1 MAIKF
6 DFSKAYNLNELE
18 KYYGQG
24 EENLEKVL
32 NKNSEGSD
40 FLGWVELPKNYPEE
54 ELNKIKKA
62 AEDIRKKANYLVVI
76 GIGGSYL
83 GTKAVENSLK
93 PYFEADDEFKLIYAG
108 HHLSSTYLNE
118 LVKFLKDKEYCI
130 NVISKSGTT
139 TEPAIAFRILQR
151 ELEEK
156 YGEDAKNRI
165 YVTTDREK
173 GALKKLS
180 LQEGYETFVVPDDIG
195 GRFSVISPVGLLPL
209 AAKGV
214 DIDKLLDGFK
224 KGQELFTVVN
234 GKENPAIK
242 YAIIRYLLH
251 SEDNKDIEI
260 LVNYEPSLTYIS
272 AWWKQLFGE
281 SEGKDGKGIFPASVD
296 FTTDLHSM
304 GQLIQE
310 GKRNIFETVIE
321 VENPMED
328 IEIPFDEQNLDGLN
342 YIAGKTLDYVNKK
355 ATEGT
360 RTAHVKGEVPNIS
373 IVLDRIDEEN
383 LGKLLYFFE
392 ISVSISGYLL
402 GVNPFNQPGVE
413 EYKTQMFKLL
423 GKPGFN

>member
-6 DFSKAYNLNELE
+6 DFSKAYDLKELE
-18 KYYGQG
+18 KYYNKG
-24 EENLEKVL
+24 EENLKKVL
-32 NKNSEGSD
+32 NKDSEGSD
-40 FLGWVELPKNYPEE
+40 FLGWVELPKTYPEE
-54 ELNKIKKA
+54 ELKKIKHA
-62 AEDIRKKANYLVVI
+62 AEEIRKKSDYLVVI

-93 PYFEADDEFKLIYAG
+93 DYFEDDEEFKLIYAG
-108 HHLSSTYLNE
+108 NHLSSTYLNE

-139 TEPAIAFRILQR
+139 TEPAIAFRILKR

-180 LQEGYETFVVPDDIG
+180 IQEGYETFVVPDDIG

-214 DIDKLLDGFK
+214 DIDKLLEGFR
-224 KGQELFTVVN
+224 KGQELFTIVDA
-234 GKENPAIK
+234 KENKAIQ
-242 YAIIRYLLH
+242 YALIRHLLYGQG
-251 SEDNKDIEI
+251 KDIEI

-281 SEGKDGKGIFPASVD
+281 SEGKDGKAIFPASVD

-321 VENPMED
+321 VKNPKED

-373 IVLDRIDEEN
+373 IVIDEIDEEN
-383 LGKLLYFFE
+383 LAMLLYFFE

-402 GVNPFNQPGVE
+402 EVNPFNQPGVE
-413 EYKTQMFKLL
+413 EYKKQMFKLL
-423 GKPGFN
+423 GKPGVN

>member
-6 DFSKAYNLNELE
+6 DFSKAYDLKELE
-18 KYYGQG
+18 KYYNKG
-24 EENLEKVL
+24 EENLKKVL
-32 NKNSEGSD
+32 NKDSEGSD
-40 FLGWVELPKNYPEE
+40 FLGWVELPKTYPEE
-54 ELNKIKKA
+54 ELKKIKHA
-62 AEDIRKKANYLVVI
+62 AEEIRKKANYLVVI

-93 PYFEADDEFKLIYAG
+93 DYFEDDKEFKLIYAG
-108 HHLSSTYLNE
+108 NHLSSTYLNE

-139 TEPAIAFRILQR
+139 TEPAIAFRILKR

-180 LQEGYETFVVPDDIG
+180 IQEGYETFVVPDDIG

-214 DIDKLLDGFK
+214 DIDKLLEGFR
-224 KGQELFTVVN
+224 KGQELFTIVDA
-234 GKENPAIK
+234 KENKAIQ
-242 YAIIRYLLH
+242 YALIRHLLY
-251 SEDNKDIEI
+251 EKGKDIEI

-281 SEGKDGKGIFPASVD
+281 SEGKDGKAIFPASVD

-321 VENPMED
+321 VKNPKED

-373 IVLDRIDEEN
+373 IVIDEIDEEN
-383 LGKLLYFFE
+383 LAMLLYFFE

-402 GVNPFNQPGVE
+402 EVNPFNQPGVE
-413 EYKTQMFKLL
+413 EYKKQMFKLL
-423 GKPGFN
+423 GKPGAN

>member
-18 KYYGQG
+18 KHYGQG

-62 AEDIRKKANYLVVI
+62 AEDIRKKGNYLVVI

-83 GTKAVENSLK
+83 GAKAVENSLK
-93 PYFEADDEFKLIYAG
+93 PYFEADNELKLIYAG

-214 DIDKLLDGFK
+214 DIDRLLDGFK

-242 YAIIRYLLH
+242 YALIRYLLH

>member
-6 DFSKAYNLNELE
+6 DFSKAYDLKELE
-18 KYYGQG
+18 KYYNKG
-24 EENLEKVL
+24 EENLKKVL
-32 NKNSEGSD
+32 NKDSEGSD
-40 FLGWVELPKNYPEE
+40 FLGWVELPKTYPEE
-54 ELNKIKKA
+54 ELKKIKYA
-62 AEDIRKKANYLVVI
+62 AEEIRKKANYLVVI

-93 PYFEADDEFKLIYAG
+93 DYFEDDEEFKLIYAG
-108 HHLSSTYLNE
+108 NNLSSTYLNE

-139 TEPAIAFRILQR
+139 TEPAIAFRILKR

-180 LQEGYETFVVPDDIG
+180 IQEGYETFVVPDDIG

-214 DIDKLLDGFK
+214 DIDKLLEGFR
-224 KGQELFTVVN
+224 KGQELFTIVDA
-234 GKENPAIK
+234 KENKAIQ
-242 YAIIRYLLH
+242 YALIRHLLY
-251 SEDNKDIEI
+251 EKGKDIEI

-281 SEGKDGKGIFPASVD
+281 SEGKDGKAIFPASVD

-321 VENPMED
+321 VKNPKED

-373 IVLDRIDEEN
+373 IVIDEIDEEN
-383 LGKLLYFFE
+383 LAMLLYFFE

-413 EYKTQMFKLL
+413 EYKKQMFKLL
-423 GKPGFN
+423 GKPGVN

>member
-6 DFSKAYNLNELE
+6 DFSKAYDLKELE
-18 KYYGQG
+18 KYYNKG
-24 EENLEKVL
+24 EENLKKVL
-32 NKNSEGSD
+32 NKDSEGSD
-40 FLGWVELPKNYPEE
+40 FLGWVELPKTYPEE
-54 ELNKIKKA
+54 ELKKIKYA
-62 AEDIRKKANYLVVI
+62 AEEIRKKANYLVVI

-83 GTKAVENSLK
+83 GTKAIENSLK
-93 PYFEADDEFKLIYAG
+93 DYFEDDEEFKLIYAG
-108 HHLSSTYLNE
+108 NHLSSTYLNE
-118 LVKFLKDKEYCI
+118 LVKFLKNKEYCI

-139 TEPAIAFRILQR
+139 TEPAIAFRILKR

-180 LQEGYETFVVPDDIG
+180 IQEGYETFVVPDDIG

-214 DIDKLLDGFK
+214 DIDKLLEGFR
-224 KGQELFTVVN
+224 KGQELFTIVDA
-234 GKENPAIK
+234 KENKAIQ
-242 YAIIRYLLH
+242 YALIRHLLY
-251 SEDNKDIEI
+251 ENGKDIEI

-281 SEGKDGKGIFPASVD
+281 SEGKDGKAIFPASVD

-321 VENPMED
+321 VKNPKED

-373 IVLDRIDEEN
+373 IVIDKIDEEN
-383 LGKLLYFFE
+383 LAMLLYFFE

-402 GVNPFNQPGVE
+402 EVNPFNQPGVE
-413 EYKTQMFKLL
+413 EYKKQMFKLL
-423 GKPGFN
+423 GKPGVN

>member
-1 MAIKF
+1 MKF
-6 DFSKAYNLNELE
+6 DFSKAYDLKELE
-18 KYYGQG
+18 KYYNKG
-24 EENLEKVL
+24 EENLKKVL
-32 NKNSEGSD
+32 NKDSEGSD
-40 FLGWVELPKNYPEE
+40 FLGWVELPKAYPEE
-54 ELNKIKKA
+54 ELKKIKHA
-62 AEDIRKKANYLVVI
+62 AEEIRKKSDYLVVI

-93 PYFEADDEFKLIYAG
+93 DYFEDDEEFKLIYAG
-108 HHLSSTYLNE
+108 NHLSSTYLNE

-139 TEPAIAFRILQR
+139 TEPAIAFRILKR

-156 YGEDAKNRI
+156 YGKDAKNRI

-180 LQEGYETFVVPDDIG
+180 IQEGYETFVVPDDIG

-214 DIDKLLDGFK
+214 DIDKLLEGFR
-224 KGQELFTVVN
+224 KGQELFTIVDA
-234 GKENPAIK
+234 KENKAIQ
-242 YAIIRYLLH
+242 YALIRHLLYGQG
-251 SEDNKDIEI
+251 KDIEI

-281 SEGKDGKGIFPASVD
+281 SEGKDGKAIFPASVD

-321 VENPMED
+321 VKNPKED

-373 IVLDRIDEEN
+373 IVIDKIDEEN
-383 LGKLLYFFE
+383 LAMLLYFFE

-402 GVNPFNQPGVE
+402 EVNPFNQPGVE
-413 EYKTQMFKLL
+413 EYKKQMFKLL
-423 GKPGFN
+423 GKPGVN

>member
-6 DFSKAYNLNELE
+6 DFSKAYDLKELE
-18 KYYGQG
+18 KYYNKG
-24 EENLEKVL
+24 EENLKKVL
-32 NKNSEGSD
+32 NKDSEGSD
-40 FLGWVELPKNYPEE
+40 FLGWVELPKTYPEE
-54 ELNKIKKA
+54 ELKKIKHA
-62 AEDIRKKANYLVVI
+62 AEEIRKKANYLVVI

-93 PYFEADDEFKLIYAG
+93 DYFEDDEEFKLIYAG
-108 HHLSSTYLNE
+108 NHLSSTYLNE

-139 TEPAIAFRILQR
+139 TEPAIAFRILKR

-180 LQEGYETFVVPDDIG
+180 IQEGYETFVVPDDIG

-214 DIDKLLDGFK
+214 DIDKLLEGFR
-224 KGQELFTVVN
+224 KGQELFTIVDA
-234 GKENPAIK
+234 KENKAIQ
-242 YAIIRYLLH
+242 YALIRHLLY
-251 SEDNKDIEI
+251 EKGKDIEI

-281 SEGKDGKGIFPASVD
+281 SEGKDGKAIFPASVD

-321 VENPMED
+321 VKNPKED

-373 IVLDRIDEEN
+373 IVIDKIDEEN
-383 LGKLLYFFE
+383 LAMLLYFFE

-402 GVNPFNQPGVE
+402 EVNPFNQPGVE
-413 EYKTQMFKLL
+413 EYKKQMFKLL
-423 GKPGFN
+423 GKPGVN

>member
-6 DFSKAYNLNELE
+6 DFSKAYDLKELE
-18 KYYGQG
+18 KYYNKG
-24 EENLEKVL
+24 EENLKKVL
-32 NKNSEGSD
+32 NKDSEGSD
-40 FLGWVELPKNYPEE
+40 FLGWVELPKAYPEE
-54 ELNKIKKA
+54 ELKKIKHA
-62 AEDIRKKANYLVVI
+62 AEEIRKKSDYLVVI

-93 PYFEADDEFKLIYAG
+93 DYFEDDEEFKLIYAG
-108 HHLSSTYLNE
+108 NHLSSTYLNE

-139 TEPAIAFRILQR
+139 TEPAIAFRILKR

-156 YGEDAKNRI
+156 YGKDAKNRI

-180 LQEGYETFVVPDDIG
+180 IQEGYETFVVPDDIG

-214 DIDKLLDGFK
+214 DIDKLLEGFR
-224 KGQELFTVVN
+224 KGQELFTIVDA
-234 GKENPAIK
+234 KENKAIQ
-242 YAIIRYLLH
+242 YALIRHLLYGQG
-251 SEDNKDIEI
+251 KDIEI

-281 SEGKDGKGIFPASVD
+281 SEGKDGKAIFPASVD

-321 VENPMED
+321 VKNPKED

-373 IVLDRIDEEN
+373 IVIDKIDEEN
-383 LGKLLYFFE
+383 LAMLLYFFE

-402 GVNPFNQPGVE
+402 EVNPFNQPGVE
-413 EYKTQMFKLL
+413 EYKKQMFKLL
-423 GKPGFN
+423 GKPGVN

>member
-1 MAIKF
+1 M
-6 DFSKAYNLNELE
+6 
-18 KYYGQG
+18 
-24 EENLEKVL
+24 
-32 NKNSEGSD
+32 
-40 FLGWVELPKNYPEE
+40 
-54 ELNKIKKA
+54 
-62 AEDIRKKANYLVVI
+62 
-76 GIGGSYL
+76 
-83 GTKAVENSLK
+83 
-93 PYFEADDEFKLIYAG
+93 
-108 HHLSSTYLNE
+108 
-118 LVKFLKDKEYCI
+118 VKFLKDKEYCI

-214 DIDKLLDGFK
+214 DIDRLLDGFK
-224 KGQELFTVVN
+224 KGQELFTAVN
-234 GKENPAIK
+234 AKENPAIK
-242 YAIIRYLLH
+242 YALIRYLLH
-251 SEDNKDIEI
+251 NENNKDIEI

-321 VENPMED
+321 VENPMDD

-383 LGKLLYFFE
+383 LAELLYFFE

>member
-6 DFSKAYNLNELE
+6 DFSKAYDLKELE
-18 KYYGQG
+18 KYYNKG
-24 EENLEKVL
+24 EENLKKVL
-32 NKNSEGSD
+32 NKDSEGSD
-40 FLGWVELPKNYPEE
+40 FLGWVELPKTYPEE
-54 ELNKIKKA
+54 ELKKIKYA
-62 AEDIRKKANYLVVI
+62 AEEIRKKANYLVVI

-93 PYFEADDEFKLIYAG
+93 DYFEDDEEFKLIYAG
-108 HHLSSTYLNE
+108 NHLSSTYLNE

-139 TEPAIAFRILQR
+139 TEPAIAFRILKR

-180 LQEGYETFVVPDDIG
+180 IQEGYETFVVPDDIG

-214 DIDKLLDGFK
+214 DIDKLLEGFR
-224 KGQELFTVVN
+224 KGQELFTIVDA
-234 GKENPAIK
+234 KENKAIQ
-242 YAIIRYLLH
+242 YALIRHLLYGQG
-251 SEDNKDIEI
+251 KDIEI

-281 SEGKDGKGIFPASVD
+281 SEGKDGKAIFPASVD

-321 VENPMED
+321 VKNPKED

-373 IVLDRIDEEN
+373 IVIDEIDEEN
-383 LGKLLYFFE
+383 LAMLLYFFE

-402 GVNPFNQPGVE
+402 EVNPFNQPGVE
-413 EYKTQMFKLL
+413 EYKKQMFKLL
-423 GKPGFN
+423 GKPGVN

>member
-6 DFSKAYNLNELE
+6 DFSKAYDLKELE
-18 KYYGQG
+18 KYYNKG
-24 EENLEKVL
+24 EENLKKVL
-32 NKNSEGSD
+32 NKDSEGSD
-40 FLGWVELPKNYPEE
+40 FLGWVELPKTYPEE
-54 ELNKIKKA
+54 ELKKIKYA
-62 AEDIRKKANYLVVI
+62 AEEIRKKANYLVVI

-93 PYFEADDEFKLIYAG
+93 DYFEDDEEFKLIYAG
-108 HHLSSTYLNE
+108 NHLSSTYLNE

-139 TEPAIAFRILQR
+139 TEPAIAFRILKR

-180 LQEGYETFVVPDDIG
+180 IQEGYETFVVPDDIG

-214 DIDKLLDGFK
+214 DIDKLLEGFR
-224 KGQELFTVVN
+224 KGQELFTIVDA
-234 GKENPAIK
+234 KENKAIQ
-242 YAIIRYLLH
+242 YALIRHLLYGQG
-251 SEDNKDIEI
+251 KDIEI

-281 SEGKDGKGIFPASVD
+281 SEGKDGKAIFPASVD

-321 VENPMED
+321 VKNPKED

-373 IVLDRIDEEN
+373 IVIDKIDEEN
-383 LGKLLYFFE
+383 LALLLYFFE

-402 GVNPFNQPGVE
+402 EVNPFNQPGVE
-413 EYKTQMFKLL
+413 EYKKQMFKLL
-423 GKPGFN
+423 GKPGVN

>member
-6 DFSKAYNLNELE
+6 DFSKAYDLKELE
-18 KYYGQG
+18 KYYNKG
-24 EENLEKVL
+24 EENLKKVL
-32 NKNSEGSD
+32 NKDSEGSD
-40 FLGWVELPKNYPEE
+40 FLGWVELPKTYPEE
-54 ELNKIKKA
+54 ELKKIKYA
-62 AEDIRKKANYLVVI
+62 AEEIRKKANYLVVI

-93 PYFEADDEFKLIYAG
+93 DYFEDDEEFKLIYAG
-108 HHLSSTYLNE
+108 NHLSSTYLNE

-139 TEPAIAFRILQR
+139 TEPAIAFRILKR

-180 LQEGYETFVVPDDIG
+180 IQEGYETFVVPDDIG

-214 DIDKLLDGFK
+214 DIDKLLEGFR
-224 KGQELFTVVN
+224 KGQELFTIVDA
-234 GKENPAIK
+234 KENKAIQ
-242 YAIIRYLLH
+242 YALIRHLLY
-251 SEDNKDIEI
+251 EKGKDIEI

-281 SEGKDGKGIFPASVD
+281 SEGKDGKAIFPASVD

-321 VENPMED
+321 VKNPKED

-373 IVLDRIDEEN
+373 IVIDEIDEEN
-383 LGKLLYFFE
+383 LAMLLYFFE

-413 EYKTQMFKLL
+413 EYKKQMFKLL
-423 GKPGFN
+423 GKPGVN

>member
-6 DFSKAYNLNELE
+6 DFSKAYDLKELE
-18 KYYGQG
+18 KYYNKG
-24 EENLEKVL
+24 EENLKKVL
-32 NKNSEGSD
+32 NKDSEGSD
-40 FLGWVELPKNYPEE
+40 FLGWVELPKTYPEE
-54 ELNKIKKA
+54 ELKKIKYA
-62 AEDIRKKANYLVVI
+62 AEEIRKKANYLVVI

-93 PYFEADDEFKLIYAG
+93 DYFEDDEEFKLIYAG
-108 HHLSSTYLNE
+108 NHLSSTYLNE

-139 TEPAIAFRILQR
+139 TEPAITFRILKR

-180 LQEGYETFVVPDDIG
+180 IQEGYETFVVPDDIG

-214 DIDKLLDGFK
+214 DIDKLLEGFR
-224 KGQELFTVVN
+224 KGQELFTIVDA
-234 GKENPAIK
+234 KENKAIQ
-242 YAIIRYLLH
+242 YALIRHLLYGQG
-251 SEDNKDIEI
+251 KDIEI

-281 SEGKDGKGIFPASVD
+281 SEGKDGKAIFPASVD

-321 VENPMED
+321 VKNPKED

-373 IVLDRIDEEN
+373 IVIDEIDEEN
-383 LGKLLYFFE
+383 LAMLLYFFE

-402 GVNPFNQPGVE
+402 EVNPFNQPGVE
-413 EYKTQMFKLL
+413 EYKKQMFKLL
-423 GKPGFN
+423 GKPGVN

>member
-6 DFSKAYNLNELE
+6 DFSKAYNLDELE
-18 KYYGQG
+18 KHYGQG

-40 FLGWVELPKNYPEE
+40 FLGWVELPKNYPGE

-93 PYFEADDEFKLIYAG
+93 PYFEADNEFKLIYAG

-214 DIDKLLDGFK
+214 DIDRLLDGFK
-224 KGQELFTVVN
+224 NGQELFTVVN

-242 YAIIRYLLH
+242 YALIRYLLH

>member
-6 DFSKAYNLNELE
+6 DFSKAYDLKELE
-18 KYYGQG
+18 KYYNKG
-24 EENLEKVL
+24 EENLKKVL
-32 NKNSEGSD
+32 NKDSEGSD
-40 FLGWVELPKNYPEE
+40 FLGWVELPKTYPEE
-54 ELNKIKKA
+54 ELKKIKYA
-62 AEDIRKKANYLVVI
+62 AEEIRKKANYLVVI

-93 PYFEADDEFKLIYAG
+93 DYFEDDEEFKLIYAG
-108 HHLSSTYLNE
+108 NHLSSTYLNE

-139 TEPAIAFRILQR
+139 TEPAIAFRILKR

-180 LQEGYETFVVPDDIG
+180 IQEGYETFVVPDDIG

-214 DIDKLLDGFK
+214 DIDKLLEGFR
-224 KGQELFTVVN
+224 KGQELFTIVDA
-234 GKENPAIK
+234 KENKAIQ
-242 YAIIRYLLH
+242 YALIRHLLY
-251 SEDNKDIEI
+251 EKGKDIEI

-281 SEGKDGKGIFPASVD
+281 SEGKDGKAIFPASVD

-321 VENPMED
+321 VKNPKED

-373 IVLDRIDEEN
+373 IVIDEIDEEN
-383 LGKLLYFFE
+383 LAMLLYFFE

-402 GVNPFNQPGVE
+402 EVNPFNQPGVE
-413 EYKTQMFKLL
+413 EYKKQMFKLL
-423 GKPGFN
+423 GKPGVN

>member
-6 DFSKAYNLNELE
+6 DFSKAYDLKELE
-18 KYYGQG
+18 KYYNKG
-24 EENLEKVL
+24 EENLKKVL
-32 NKNSEGSD
+32 NKDSEGSD
-40 FLGWVELPKNYPEE
+40 FLGWVELPKTYPEE
-54 ELNKIKKA
+54 ELKKIKHA
-62 AEDIRKKANYLVVI
+62 AEEIRKKSDYLVVI

-93 PYFEADDEFKLIYAG
+93 DYFEDDEEFKLIYAG
-108 HHLSSTYLNE
+108 NHLSSTYLNE

-139 TEPAIAFRILQR
+139 TEPAIAFRILKR

-180 LQEGYETFVVPDDIG
+180 IQEGYETFVVPDDIG

-214 DIDKLLDGFK
+214 DIDKLLEGFR
-224 KGQELFTVVN
+224 KGQELFTIVDA
-234 GKENPAIK
+234 KENKAIQ
-242 YAIIRYLLH
+242 YALIRHLLY
-251 SEDNKDIEI
+251 EKGKDIEI

-281 SEGKDGKGIFPASVD
+281 SEGKDGKAIFPASVD

-321 VENPMED
+321 VKNPKED

-373 IVLDRIDEEN
+373 IVIDEIDEEN
-383 LGKLLYFFE
+383 LAMLLYFFE

-413 EYKTQMFKLL
+413 EYKKQMFKLL
-423 GKPGFN
+423 GKPGVN

>member
-6 DFSKAYNLNELE
+6 DFSKAYDLKELE
-18 KYYGQG
+18 KYYNKG
-24 EENLEKVL
+24 EENLKKVL
-32 NKNSEGSD
+32 NKDSEGSD
-40 FLGWVELPKNYPEE
+40 FLGWVELPKTYPEE
-54 ELNKIKKA
+54 ELKKIKYA
-62 AEDIRKKANYLVVI
+62 AEEIRKKANYLVVI

-93 PYFEADDEFKLIYAG
+93 DYFEDDEEFKLIYAG
-108 HHLSSTYLNE
+108 NHLSSTYLNE
-118 LVKFLKDKEYCI
+118 LVEFLKDKEYCI

-139 TEPAIAFRILQR
+139 TEPAIAFRILKR

-180 LQEGYETFVVPDDIG
+180 IQEGYETFVVPDDIG

-214 DIDKLLDGFK
+214 DIDKLLEGFR
-224 KGQELFTVVN
+224 KGQELFTIVDA
-234 GKENPAIK
+234 KENKAIQ
-242 YAIIRYLLH
+242 YALIRHLLY
-251 SEDNKDIEI
+251 EKGKDIEI

-281 SEGKDGKGIFPASVD
+281 SEGKDGKAIFPASVD

-321 VENPMED
+321 VKNPKED

-373 IVLDRIDEEN
+373 IVIDEIDEEN
-383 LGKLLYFFE
+383 LAMLLYFFE

-402 GVNPFNQPGVE
+402 EVNPFNQPGVE
-413 EYKTQMFKLL
+413 EYKKQMFKLL
-423 GKPGFN
+423 GKPGVN

>member
-6 DFSKAYNLNELE
+6 DFSKAYDLKELE
-18 KYYGQG
+18 KYYNKG
-24 EENLEKVL
+24 EENLKKVL
-32 NKNSEGSD
+32 NKDSEGSD
-40 FLGWVELPKNYPEE
+40 FLGWVELPKTYPEE
-54 ELNKIKKA
+54 ELKKIKYA
-62 AEDIRKKANYLVVI
+62 AEEIRKKANYLVVI

-93 PYFEADDEFKLIYAG
+93 DYFEDDEEFKLIYAG
-108 HHLSSTYLNE
+108 NHLSSTYLNE

-139 TEPAIAFRILQR
+139 TEPAIAFRILKR

-180 LQEGYETFVVPDDIG
+180 IQEGYETYVVPDDIG

-214 DIDKLLDGFK
+214 DIDKLLEGFR
-224 KGQELFTVVN
+224 KGQELFTIVDA
-234 GKENPAIK
+234 KENKAIQ
-242 YAIIRYLLH
+242 YALIRHLLY
-251 SEDNKDIEI
+251 EKGKDIEI

-281 SEGKDGKGIFPASVD
+281 SEGKDGKAIFPASVD

-321 VENPMED
+321 VKNPKED

-373 IVLDRIDEEN
+373 IVIDKIDEEN
-383 LGKLLYFFE
+383 LALLLYFFE

-402 GVNPFNQPGVE
+402 EVNPFNQPGVE
-413 EYKTQMFKLL
+413 EYKKQMFKLL
-423 GKPGFN
+423 GKPGVN

>member
-6 DFSKAYNLNELE
+6 DFSKAYDLKELE
-18 KYYGQG
+18 KYYNKG
-24 EENLEKVL
+24 EENLKKVL
-32 NKNSEGSD
+32 NKDSEGSD
-40 FLGWVELPKNYPEE
+40 FLGWVELPKTYPEE
-54 ELNKIKKA
+54 ELKKIKYA
-62 AEDIRKKANYLVVI
+62 AEEIRKKSNYLVVI

-93 PYFEADDEFKLIYAG
+93 DYFEDDEEFKLIYAG
-108 HHLSSTYLNE
+108 NHLSSTYLNE

-139 TEPAIAFRILQR
+139 TEPAIAFRILKR

-180 LQEGYETFVVPDDIG
+180 IQEGYETFVVPDDIG

-214 DIDKLLDGFK
+214 DIDKLLEGFR
-224 KGQELFTVVN
+224 KGQELFTIVDA
-234 GKENPAIK
+234 KENKAIQ
-242 YAIIRYLLH
+242 YALIRHLLY
-251 SEDNKDIEI
+251 EKGKDIEI

-281 SEGKDGKGIFPASVD
+281 SEGKDGKAIFPASVD

-321 VENPMED
+321 VKNPKED

-373 IVLDRIDEEN
+373 IVIDEIDEEN
-383 LGKLLYFFE
+383 LAMLLYFFE

-402 GVNPFNQPGVE
+402 EVNPFNQPGVE
-413 EYKTQMFKLL
+413 EYKKQMFKLL
-423 GKPGFN
+423 GKPGVN

>member
-6 DFSKAYNLNELE
+6 DFSKAYDLKELE
-18 KYYGQG
+18 KYYNKG
-24 EENLEKVL
+24 EENLKKVL
-32 NKNSEGSD
+32 NKDSEGSD
-40 FLGWVELPKNYPEE
+40 FLGWVELPKTYPEE
-54 ELNKIKKA
+54 ELKKIKYA
-62 AEDIRKKANYLVVI
+62 AEEIRKKANYLVVI

-93 PYFEADDEFKLIYAG
+93 YYFEDDEEFKLIYAG
-108 HHLSSTYLNE
+108 NHLSSTYLNE

-139 TEPAIAFRILQR
+139 TEPAIAFRILKR

-180 LQEGYETFVVPDDIG
+180 IQEGYETFVVPDDIG

-214 DIDKLLDGFK
+214 DIDKLLEGFR
-224 KGQELFTVVN
+224 KGQELFTSVDA
-234 GKENPAIK
+234 KENKAIQ
-242 YAIIRYLLH
+242 YALIRHLLY
-251 SEDNKDIEI
+251 EKGKDIEI

-281 SEGKDGKGIFPASVD
+281 SEGKDGKAIFPASVD

-321 VENPMED
+321 VKNPKED

-373 IVLDRIDEEN
+373 IVIDEIDEEN
-383 LGKLLYFFE
+383 LAMLLYFFE

-413 EYKTQMFKLL
+413 EYKKQMFKLL
-423 GKPGFN
+423 GKPGVN